1 PGRAAAGDAGAPRDR
16 RRADVSAGRAV
27 PRLRHPEPDRAG
39 GHLPLAGGAARPVHV
54 HGRRRVPERGRGRAD
69 RPRHGLRPAADRP
82 EGPRP
87 AADQG
92 PSGSR
97 PARPGGGA
105 RDPLRGGPRPPHAAR
120 RSLRQTRERSR
131 QLGRGTARVAGPD
144 PRREGSRGA
153 LRPPRRLGRGR
164 PRARRTGPA
173 PPGADQLPRRSRGR
187 RLAQGDRRAP
197 PRDEGM
203 TLDPA
208 LLARLGPL
216 QVRARKVME
225 GVLTGLHASPHH
237 GQSVEFSE
245 HKEYAPGDEIKHI
258 DWRAFAKLDK
268 YYVKRF
274 EMETNLRAL
283 LVVDASGSMNYGRGV
298 FTKLQYAAICA
309 GALAYL
315 LSRQGDQ
322 VGLCIAGDGG
332 LTPGVRDFIPP
343 AS

>member
-1 PGRAAAGDAGAPRDR
+1 
-16 RRADVSAGRAV
+16 
-27 PRLRHPEPDRAG
+27 
-39 GHLPLAGGAARPVHV
+39 
-54 HGRRRVPERGRGRAD
+54 
-69 RPRHGLRPAADRP
+69 
-82 EGPRP
+82 
-87 AADQG
+87 
-92 PSGSR
+92 
-97 PARPGGGA
+97 
-105 RDPLRGGPRPPHAAR
+105 
-120 RSLRQTRERSR
+120 
-131 QLGRGTARVAGPD
+131 
-144 PRREGSRGA
+144 
-153 LRPPRRLGRGR
+153 
-164 PRARRTGPA
+164 
-173 PPGADQLPRRSRGR
+173 
-187 RLAQGDRRAP
+187 
-197 PRDEGM
+197 M

-225 GVLTGLHASPHH
+225 GVLTGLHKSPHH

-283 LVVDASGSMNYGRGV
+283 LVVDASGSMAYGRGAL
-298 FTKLQYAAICA
+298 TKLQYAAICA

-332 LTPGVRDFIPP
+332 ATPGVRDFIPFASSP
-343 AS
+343 AHVQELLRRLDSETGRGPTTLTQALDFAAEKAPRRALIIVLSDLFDTTETSIPALKMLRSRRHDVLLLQIHDREELDFPFDDPTRFLSMEDERQIEAQPRQIRESYLAEIGRFLESTRKELARADVEVQQIATDLAPDRVLLELLARREAA

>member
-1 PGRAAAGDAGAPRDR
+1 
-16 RRADVSAGRAV
+16 
-27 PRLRHPEPDRAG
+27 
-39 GHLPLAGGAARPVHV
+39 
-54 HGRRRVPERGRGRAD
+54 
-69 RPRHGLRPAADRP
+69 
-82 EGPRP
+82 
-87 AADQG
+87 
-92 PSGSR
+92 
-97 PARPGGGA
+97 
-105 RDPLRGGPRPPHAAR
+105 
-120 RSLRQTRERSR
+120 
-131 QLGRGTARVAGPD
+131 
-144 PRREGSRGA
+144 
-153 LRPPRRLGRGR
+153 
-164 PRARRTGPA
+164 
-173 PPGADQLPRRSRGR
+173 
-187 RLAQGDRRAP
+187 
-197 PRDEGM
+197 M

-225 GVLTGLHASPHH
+225 GVLTGLHKSPHH

-283 LVVDASGSMNYGRGV
+283 LVVDGSGSMAYGRGAL
-298 FTKLQYAAICA
+298 TKLQYAAICA

-332 LTPGVRDFIPP
+332 ATPGVRDFIPFASSP
-343 AS
+343 AHVQELLRRLDAETGRGPTLLPQALDFAAEKAPRRALIIVLSDLFDTTDTSVPALKMLRSRRHDVLLLQIHDREELDFPFDDPTRFLSMEDDRQIEAQPRQIRESYLAEIRSFLESTRKELARADVEVQQIATDSAPDRVLLELLARREAA